1 MPPAIQS
8 AGQTSEPAALGVYH
22 ERTQSGAAIHV
33 SVGVDGVLE
42 LLATTFRSNEML
54 RPAFH

>member
-8 AGQTSEPAALGVYH
+8 AGQTSEPEAPGVYH
-22 ERTQSGAAIHV
+22 ERAQSGATIHV

-42 LLATTFRSNEML
+42 LLAAAFRSNEML